1 MASPTF
7 VSASTSTIQ
16 ESTATLSV
24 SHTVSAGSNRKLL
37 VLVETEYTDT
47 SLAVTGAQYNGQNL
61 SAIGS
66 VLVGA
71 TFSNTVYAFYLDDA
85 NFPTPGTYT
94 LFAYLNVVGAGI
106 IHVIELADAAQGSV
120 EASNSGTATTS
131 QTLSTALT
139 TLTDGAMLIGGIVCG
154 DTATY
159 TGTTG
164 QTIGGQ
170 VSGGGTGMAGAVGYE
185 VITTAGGTSMG

>member
-47 SLAVTGAQYNGQNL
+47 SLAVTSAQYNGQNL

-106 IHVIELADAAQGSV
+106 IHVIELADAAQGIRG
-120 EASNSGTATTS
+120 ARLG
-131 QTLSTALT
+131 L
-139 TLTDGAMLIGGIVCG
+139 DGIGRRAAGEERAEHVGGIGGAFGIIERRCRLL
-154 DTATY
+154 
-159 TGTTG
+159 
-164 QTIGGQ
+164 
-170 VSGGGTGMAGAVGYE
+170 VG
-185 VITTAGGTSMG
+185 